1 MNIEQQLE
9 IAAGTRH
16 LVLVVF
22 RDDWPAQYE
31 WIEPVLRDDEKRIVK
46 LIQVNVKDNKS
57 IADLHNVKSTPAFLL
72 LQGGREL
79 WRQVGELTLKEL
91 KEMLDDFR

>member
-9 IAAGTRH
+9 MAAGTRH
-16 LVLVVF
+16 LVFVVF
-22 RDDWPAQYE
+22 HTGWPTPYE
-31 WIEPVLRDDEKRIVK
+31 WIEPVLRNNETRIVEF
-46 LIQVNVKDNKS
+46 IEVNMEENKA
-57 IADLHNVKSTPAFLL
+57 IADLHNIRSIPAFLL

-79 WRQVGELTLKEL
+79 WRQVGELTPKEL

>member
-16 LVLVVF
+16 LVFIVF
-22 RDDWPAQYE
+22 QAGWPTQYE
-31 WIEPVLRDDEKRIVK
+31 WIEPVLRNDEKRIVE
-46 LIQVNVKDNKS
+46 LVEVNMEENKA
-57 IADLHNVKSTPAFLL
+57 IADLHNIRSTPAFLL

-91 KEMLDDFR
+91 KEMLDDFS